1 MTPTKSVDAVERK
14 IHFFR
19 ADAGV
24 NDGGVPLPFDPC
36 PALEVIQRLPFINDE
51 AGRYQFDED
60 GNAVCIVEHWTAGET
75 HGVRFCRVRRSG
87 LPSSNERVRS
97 PTST

>member
-36 PALEVIQRLPFINDE
+36 PALEVIQRLPFTN
-51 AGRYQFDED
+51 
-60 GNAVCIVEHWTAGET
+60 
-75 HGVRFCRVRRSG
+75 
-87 LPSSNERVRS
+87 LK
-97 PTST
+97 STEGPI